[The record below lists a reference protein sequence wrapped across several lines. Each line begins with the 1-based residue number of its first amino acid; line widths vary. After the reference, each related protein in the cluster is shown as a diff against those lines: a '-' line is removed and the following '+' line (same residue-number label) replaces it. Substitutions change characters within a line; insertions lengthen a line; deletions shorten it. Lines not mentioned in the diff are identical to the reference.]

1 MNSLNPTILI
11 DSCSYNCQNV
21 GDLAMLTVAVSRLRE
36 LWPSASIRIIT
47 NAPRLIA
54 RHCAGYGDVSAVPV
68 AGRRLLL
75 GESLLGRVAKQLPDH
90 VAAHWQQA
98 EKGWRM
104 TTPQLFATSLK
115 VKARVRGTDVRDVDR
130 FLRAVR
136 EADLVVVNG
145 AGILTDAF
153 RDNALGI
160 LATLDLA
167 IHHKIPTAMFGQ
179 GVGPIEG
186 AELRRPAAEVLPRVN
201 LIGVRESRS
210 SVPLL
215 TSLGVRPSRIVVTGD
230 DAIEMA
236 YADDGQRRGQARAI
250 GVNVRIAPYSNVG
263 RELLTAVR
271 QALDEASR
279 SHDACLIPIPIAH
292 HGGGM
297 DVDTL
302 RELLSGTSSV
312 DDGGAALDTPQRVI
326 ARIGECRV
334 VVTGSYHGAVF
345 ALAQGIPVVALA
357 RSQYYVDKMTGVMQ
371 QFGGGCNVLELNE
384 HDDHAAL
391 VARLRT
397 AIDRAWADADRLR
410 APLLASAR
418 DQIARGRRAYA
429 RCRLL
434 LGDTVERLESP
445 QVDFAV
451 DQRG

>member
-1 MNSLNPTILI
+1 MTILV

-36 LWPSASIRIIT
+36 LWPSASIKVIT
-47 NAPRLIA
+47 NAPHLIA
-54 RHCAGYGDVSAVPV
+54 RHCGRYGDVTTVPV
-68 AGRRLLL
+68 AGRRMLL
-75 GESLLGRVAKQLPDH
+75 GESLLGRMAKQLPGS
-90 VAAHWQQA
+90 VATRWQDV
-98 EKGWRM
+98 EDEWRM
-104 TTPQLFATSLK
+104 TAPHLFATSLK
-115 VKARVRGTDVRDVDR
+115 VKARVRGTDSSDVDA
-130 FLRAVR
+130 FLRAIK

-153 RDNALGI
+153 RDHALGI

-179 GVGPIEG
+179 GLGPFED
-186 AELRRPAAEVLPRVN
+186 ADLRQRAAEVLPRVG

-215 TSLGVRPSRIVVTGD
+215 RSLGVSPSRIVVTGD

-236 YADDGQRRGQARAI
+236 YADDLRRRRGARGI
-250 GVNVRIAPYSNVG
+250 GVNLRIAPYSNVG
-263 RELLTAVR
+263 RDQLTAVR
-271 QALDEASR
+271 QALDEAAR
-279 SHDACLIPIPIAH
+279 SHEARLLPIPIAH

-302 RELLSGTSSV
+302 RELLSGASSA
-312 DDGGAALDTPQRVI
+312 DDGGAAIDTPQAVI
-326 ARIGECRV
+326 DRIGECRV

-357 RSQYYVDKMTGVMQ
+357 RSKYYVDKMAGVMQ
-371 QFGGGCNVLELNE
+371 QFGGGCELLELDE
-384 HDDHAAL
+384 DHDQTL

-418 DQIARGRRAYA
+418 DQIASGRRAYA

-445 QVDFAV
+445 QVDLAV

>member
-1 MNSLNPTILI
+1 MKILV

-36 LWPSASIRIIT
+36 LWPSASIRVIT
-47 NAPRLIA
+47 NAPDLIA
-54 RHCAGYGDVSAVPV
+54 RHCGVYGDVTTVPV
-68 AGRRLLL
+68 AGRRMLL
-75 GESLLGRVAKQLPDH
+75 GESLLGRVEKRLPES
-90 VAAHWQQA
+90 VATRWQA
-98 EKGWRM
+98 VEDDWRM
-104 TTPQLFATSLK
+104 TAPQLFATSLK
-115 VKARVRGTDVRDVDR
+115 VKARLRGTDSSDADA
-130 FLRAVR
+130 FLRAIH
-136 EADLVVVNG
+136 EASLVVVNG

-179 GVGPIEG
+179 GIGPIEG
-186 AELRRPAAEVLPRVN
+186 AELRQRAADVLPHVD

-215 TSLGVRPSRIVVTGD
+215 TSLGVNHSRIVVTGD

-236 YADDGQRRGQARAI
+236 YADDGSRRKRRGI

-263 RELLTAVR
+263 RELLSSVR
-271 QALDEASR
+271 QTLDDAAR
-279 SHDACLIPIPIAH
+279 SHGACLMPIPIAH

-297 DVDTL
+297 DVETL
-302 RELLSGTSSV
+302 RELLSGVSNV
-312 DDGGAALDTPQRVI
+312 DEGGVALDTPQGVI
-326 ARIGECRV
+326 NRIGECRV
-334 VVTGSYHGAVF
+334 VVTGSYHGAIF

-357 RSQYYVDKMTGVMQ
+357 RSQYYVDKMAGVIQ
-371 QFGGGCNVLELNE
+371 QFGGGCELIELDKGNGDQDE
-384 HDDHAAL
+384 TLAP
-391 VARLRT
+391 RLRA
-397 AIDRAWADADRLR
+397 AIDRAWANADRLR

-429 RCRLL
+429 CCRLL

-445 QVDFAV
+445 QIDFAV

>member
-1 MNSLNPTILI
+1 VNPLNPKILI

-36 LWPSASIRIIT
+36 LWPAASIRIIT
-47 NAPRLIA
+47 NAPDLIA
-54 RHCAGYGDVSAVPV
+54 RHCGRFGDVTPVPV
-68 AGRRLLL
+68 AGRRRLL
-75 GESLLGRVAKQLPDH
+75 GESLLGRVAKQLPESI
-90 VAAHWQQA
+90 AAPWQRA
-98 EKGWRM
+98 EDGWRM
-104 TTPQLFATSLK
+104 TTPHLFATSLNM
-115 VKARVRGTDVRDVDR
+115 KARVRGTDVSDVDA
-130 FLRAVR
+130 FLGAVR
-136 EADLVVVNG
+136 DADLVVVNG

-153 RDNALGI
+153 RDNAMGI

-167 IHHKIPTAMFGQ
+167 IHRKIPTAMFGQ
-179 GVGPIEG
+179 GLGPIDG
-186 AELRRPAAEVLPRVN
+186 AELRQRAADVLPCVD

-215 TSLGVRPSRIVVTGD
+215 RSLGVSPSRIVVTGD

-236 YADDGQRRGQARAI
+236 YADGVRQGREARAI

-263 RELLTAVR
+263 RDLLTSIRHALE
-271 QALDEASR
+271 QAAR
-279 SHDACLIPIPIAH
+279 SHEARLIPLPIAH

-297 DVDTL
+297 DIETL
-302 RELLSGTSSV
+302 RELLPVASSG
-312 DDGGAALDTPQRVI
+312 DDPGAALDTPQDVI
-326 ARIGECRV
+326 EQTGECRV

-357 RSQYYVDKMTGVMQ
+357 RSRYYVDKMAGVME
-371 QFGGGCNVLELNE
+371 QFGVGCELLALEE
-384 HDDHAAL
+384 HEDRARL
-391 VARLRT
+391 VTRLRT
-397 AIDRAWADADRLR
+397 AIDRAWADADRVR

-418 DQIARGRRAYA
+418 DQIARGRQAYA

-451 DQRG
+451 NQRG